1 MIGSIIVLF
10 MLCFSISFSV
20 GIMVAH
26 LTWTPPIGGKQYMD
40 TVVVNEMANVGLT
53 ILAIVL
59 GWIVVLWLDR
69 NVFNKTRYR
78 NKKKKKK
85 EQV

>member
-1 MIGSIIVLF
+1 
-10 MLCFSISFSV
+10 
-20 GIMVAH
+20 
-26 LTWTPPIGGKQYMD
+26 MD
-40 TVVVNEMANVGLT
+40 TIVVNEMANVGLT